1 MAQAIPTDFVK
12 DLMPKIEENVSP
24 GMVVS
29 KLRSVADSL
38 EIPSKP
44 LFGLLPIKRIIPM
57 DVHSVA
63 DYADGFLTVGA
74 GLFGNTSE
82 AKLAGLVLG
91 VSTVSVSLM
100 TDYRLSLMNVIPIEV
115 HEVID
120 YVWGASCI
128 AAPFVLGY
136 YKKDPIVA
144 AAHIATGVLTIISSL
159 FTDYRAAK
167 GTGRSKMESASM
179 MGATVQPG
187 LSHHVDY

>member
-1 MAQAIPTDFVK
+1 MDVVK
-12 DLMPKIEENVSP
+12 EIMPDIELPSP
-24 GMVVS
+24 GMITS
-29 KLRSVADSL
+29 TLRSVAPSL

-44 LFGLLPIKRIIPM
+44 LLGLLPIKRLIPQ
-57 DVHSVA
+57 DLHSVA
-63 DYADGFLTVGA
+63 DYTNGFLSVGA
-74 GLFGNTSE
+74 GLFGDTSE
-82 AKLAGLVLG
+82 AKLAGMVLG
-91 VSTVSVSLM
+91 ASVVSVSLM
-100 TDYRLSLMNVIPIEV
+100 TDYRLSVLNVIPIEV

-144 AAHIATGVLTIISSL
+144 AAHIATGVMTIISSL

-167 GTGRSKMESASM
+167 GTGRSKMESATM

>member
-1 MAQAIPTDFVK
+1 MAQVIPMDVVK
-12 DLMPKIEENVSP
+12 QIMPDIPLPPP
-24 GMVVS
+24 GMVTS
-29 KLRSVADSL
+29 TLRSVAPSL

-44 LFGLLPIKRIIPM
+44 LFGLLPIKRLIPM
-57 DVHSVA
+57 DVHAVA
-63 DYADGFLTVGA
+63 DYANGFLAVGA
-74 GLFGNTSE
+74 GLFGDTSQ

-91 VSTVSVSLM
+91 ASTVSVSLM
-100 TDYRLSLMNVIPIEV
+100 TDYRLSVLNVIPIEV

-120 YVWGASCI
+120 FVWGASCI

-144 AAHIATGVLTIISSL
+144 AAHVATGVLTILSSL

-167 GTGRSKMESASM
+167 GVGRSKVDSAAM

-187 LSHHVDY
+187 LSRHVNY